1 MKNIATCHLL
11 VFSQN
16 TCIHN
21 YPQQRDEIDANMT
34 EIKKAPK
41 KSFPTKKLT
50 HDAKKKEAPKKPTTR
65 MGRLL
70 RGPLFWIIAAIFA
83 VSIFGQITSAG
94 NKYTKIQ
101 TSQALDAISTSDVE
115 SAIVVDKSQKLRL
128 ILKAGK
134 TINGSS
140 KVESS
145 YVARQ

>member
-1 MKNIATCHLL
+1 
-11 VFSQN
+11 
-16 TCIHN
+16 
-21 YPQQRDEIDANMT
+21 MT

-41 KSFPTKKLT
+41 KSFPTKKT
-50 HDAKKKEAPKKPTTR
+50 SQDAKKKEAPKKPTTR

-70 RGPLFWIIAAIFA
+70 RGPLVWIVAAIFA
-83 VSIFGQITSAG
+83 VTIFGQITSAG

-101 TSQALDAISTSDVE
+101 TSQALDAIATSDVE

-145 YVARQ
+145 YVARQEPTIIDALTGNPPTKGWNVDVPRQSLLHQLY